1 MASAWWNLTLRF
13 LLELAALAGFGLAGW
28 RLGDSS
34 FWRWPLALS
43 LPVTAAV
50 LWGAF
55 AVPGDP
61 SRSGAAPIPVS
72 GGVRL
77 LLELL
82 VFCGGATAYW
92 IAGHNVAA
100 LVLAILVAI
109 HYALSVD
116 RIDWLLRQ
124 QTPQ

>member
-13 LLELAALAGFGLAGW
+13 LLELAALSGFGLAGW
-28 RLGDSS
+28 HFGDSS
-34 FWRWPLALS
+34 FWRWPLALF
-43 LPVTAAV
+43 LPVAAAA
-50 LWGAF
+50 LWGVF

-77 LLELL
+77 LLELF
-82 VFCGGATAYW
+82 VFCGGAAAYW

>member
-13 LLELAALAGFGLAGW
+13 LLEVAALFGFGLAGW

-34 FWRWPLALS
+34 FWRWPFALS
-43 LPVTAAV
+43 PPVTAAV

-72 GGVRL
+72 GGARL

-82 VFCGGATAYW
+82 VFCGGAAAYW
-92 IAGHNVAA
+92 IASHMAA
-100 LVLAILVAI
+100 LALVILVAI
-109 HYALSVD
+109 HFALSVD

>member
-1 MASAWWNLTLRF
+1 MIASAWWNLTLRF

-34 FWRWPLALS
+34 LWRWPLAL
-43 LPVTAAV
+43 LFPAVAAA
-50 LWGAF
+50 LWGIF

-61 SRSGAAPIPVS
+61 SRSGAAPVPIS

-82 VFCGGATAYW
+82 ILCGGAGAYW
-92 IAGHNVAA
+92 IEGHRVMA
-100 LVLAILVAI
+100 LVLAILVAV
-109 HYALSVD
+109 HYGLSAD
-116 RIDWLLRQ
+116 RIYWLLRQ
-124 QTPQ
+124 

>member
-1 MASAWWNLTLRF
+1 MAYAWWNLTLRF

-34 FWRWPLALS
+34 VWRWPLAL
-43 LPVTAAV
+43 LFPVAAAV
-50 LWGAF
+50 LWGVF

-61 SRSGAAPIPVS
+61 SRSGAAPVPVS

-82 VFCGGATAYW
+82 VLCGGAAAYW
-92 IAGHNVAA
+92 IVGHRMAA
-100 LVLAILVAI
+100 LVLAVLVAI
-109 HYALSVD
+109 HYALSAD
-116 RIDWLLRQ
+116 RIAWLVWQ
-124 QTPQ
+124 